1 MKKISK
7 NLIKLSILSLILVFS
22 FGLNLDKE
30 SKLLA
35 SSNFNVS
42 EIDLEVYE
50 AGIGADNKKLK
61 SNWDNIVNDTLEK
74 AKLVRPKDSYMASGS
89 KKGIHTE
96 HLGFILA
103 EMQFLQRAYPDAK
116 W

>member
-7 NLIKLSILSLILVFS
+7 NLLKLSILSLILVFS

-42 EIDLEVYE
+42 EIDLEIY
-50 AGIGADNKKLK
+50 DNFYMDGLILFD
-61 SNWDNIVNDTLEK
+61 SNMNGNWDIYAMDGQGRNLRQLTFSTSDERWPSLS
-74 AKLVRPKDSYMASGS
+74 PDGS
-89 KKGIHTE
+89 H
-96 HLGFILA
+96 F
-103 EMQFLQRAYPDAK
+103 AYSSNQDGN
-116 W
+116 